1 MILFLLA
8 KKKRQLIERIG
19 MKTIKKVCF
28 CLLLC
33 LGCIGCSP
41 STSLDFW
48 TITYDQIERYL
59 NESGNLGDDWHIGLQ
74 GKDLAVDKD
83 YPELTIHKYGDQQE
97 CVLSFQMDAKDKPY
111 IVYRYTMET
120 KAALGRTKQKSL
132 ELTSTDAGFT
142 KYDMKYT
149 EMILEDGNF
158 ISQDTASGI
167 LQMQE
172 DQTLRFDSIPL
183 LKESMENLN
192 AMIDD
197 IEKTFDI
204 DYTKTSFV
212 NVPALTQKTNIPK
225 TEEIP
230 EETADN
236 IVYFSKPDINAK
248 GFSLVTCLEINK
260 ANPGSAVFSEFN
272 VERQSD
278 EFSYNISLEKQ
289 SQENCYALVF
299 PFDSDFSYIVYIDE
313 TQAYL
318 YDASF
323 TVKKMVQDVAQGGSQ
338 AVFVLSTENE
348 SYKE

>member
-1 MILFLLA
+1 MILFCLRR
-8 KKKRQLIERIG
+8 KKWQLIERIG

-33 LGCIGCSP
+33 LGGIGCSP

-48 TITYDQIERYL
+48 TITYDQIESYL
-59 NESGNLGDDWHIGLQ
+59 NENGNLSDDWYIGLQ

-83 YPELTIHKYGDQQE
+83 YPELTIHQYGDQQE

-111 IVYRYTMET
+111 IAYQYTMET

-149 EMILEDGNF
+149 ETILEDGNF
-158 ISQDTASGI
+158 ISQDIASGI
-167 LQMQE
+167 LQVQK

-192 AMIDD
+192 VMINN

-212 NVPALTQKTNIPK
+212 NVPALAQKTNIPE

-236 IVYFSKPDINAK
+236 IAYFSKPDIDAK

-260 ANPGSAVFSEFN
+260 ANPSSAIFSEFN

-278 EFSYNISLEKQ
+278 EFLYNISLEKQ

-299 PFDSDFSYIVYIDE
+299 PFDSDFSYIAYIDE

-318 YDASF
+318 YDTSF
-323 TVKKMVQDVAQGGSQ
+323 TVENMVQDLAQGGSQ
-338 AVFVLSTENE
+338 AELVLSTENE

>member
-1 MILFLLA
+1 
-8 KKKRQLIERIG
+8 
-19 MKTIKKVCF
+19 
-28 CLLLC
+28 
-33 LGCIGCSP
+33 
-41 STSLDFW
+41 
-48 TITYDQIERYL
+48 
-59 NESGNLGDDWHIGLQ
+59 
-74 GKDLAVDKD
+74 
-83 YPELTIHKYGDQQE
+83 
-97 CVLSFQMDAKDKPY
+97 MDAKDKPY

-120 KAALGRTKQKSL
+120 EAALGRTKQKSL

-167 LQMQE
+167 LQVQE

-212 NVPALTQKTNIPK
+212 NVPALAQKTNIPE

-236 IVYFSKPDINAK
+236 IAYFSKPDINAK

-299 PFDSDFSYIVYIDE
+299 PFDSDFSYIAYIDE

>member
-1 MILFLLA
+1 
-8 KKKRQLIERIG
+8 

-33 LGCIGCSP
+33 LGGIGCSP

-48 TITYDQIERYL
+48 TITYDQIESYL
-59 NESGNLGDDWHIGLQ
+59 NENGNLSDDWYIGLQ

-83 YPELTIHKYGDQQE
+83 YPELTIHQYGDQQE

-111 IVYRYTMET
+111 IAYQYTMET

-149 EMILEDGNF
+149 ETILEDGNF

-167 LQMQE
+167 LQVQE
-172 DQTLRFDSIPL
+172 DQTLWFDSIPL

-192 AMIDD
+192 VMINN

-212 NVPALTQKTNIPK
+212 NVPALAQKTNIPE

-236 IVYFSKPDINAK
+236 IAYFSKPDINAK

-260 ANPGSAVFSEFN
+260 ANPSSAIFSEFN

-278 EFSYNISLEKQ
+278 EFLYNISLEKQ

-299 PFDSDFSYIVYIDE
+299 PFDSDFSYIAYIDE

-318 YDASF
+318 YDTSF
-323 TVKKMVQDVAQGGSQ
+323 TVENMVQDLAQGGSQ
-338 AVFVLSTENE
+338 AVLFLSTENE

>member
-1 MILFLLA
+1 MA
-8 KKKRQLIERIG
+8 AYRKDRYENN
-19 MKTIKKVCF
+19 KKVCF

-33 LGCIGCSP
+33 LGGIGCSP

-59 NESGNLGDDWHIGLQ
+59 NENDNLSDDWYIGLQ

-83 YPELTIHKYGDQQE
+83 YPELTIHQYGDQQE

-111 IVYRYTMET
+111 IAYQYTMET
-120 KAALGRTKQKSL
+120 EAALGRTKQKSL

-149 EMILEDGNF
+149 ETILEDGNF

-167 LQMQE
+167 LQVQE

-192 AMIDD
+192 VMIDN

-212 NVPALTQKTNIPK
+212 NVPALAQKTNIPE

-236 IVYFSKPDINAK
+236 IAYFSKPDINAK

-260 ANPGSAVFSEFN
+260 ANPSSAIFSEFN

-278 EFSYNISLEKQ
+278 EFLYNISLEKQ

-299 PFDSDFSYIVYIDE
+299 PFDSDFSYIAYIDE

-318 YDASF
+318 YDTSF
-323 TVKKMVQDVAQGGSQ
+323 TVENMVQDLAQGGSQ
-338 AVFVLSTENE
+338 AVLVLSTENE

>member
-1 MILFLLA
+1 
-8 KKKRQLIERIG
+8 

-28 CLLLC
+28 SLLLC
-33 LGCIGCSP
+33 LGGIGCSP

-48 TITYDQIERYL
+48 TITYDQIESYL
-59 NESGNLGDDWHIGLQ
+59 NENGNLSDDWYIGLQ

-83 YPELTIHKYGDQQE
+83 YPELTIHQYEDQQE

-111 IVYRYTMET
+111 IAYQYTMET

-149 EMILEDGNF
+149 ETILEDGNF

-167 LQMQE
+167 LQVQE

-192 AMIDD
+192 VMIDN

-204 DYTKTSFV
+204 DYTKNSFV
-212 NVPALTQKTNIPK
+212 NVPALAQKTNIPE

-236 IVYFSKPDINAK
+236 IAYFSKPDINAK

-260 ANPGSAVFSEFN
+260 ANPSSAIFSEFN

-299 PFDSDFSYIVYIDE
+299 PFDSDFSYIAYIDE

-318 YDASF
+318 YDTSF
-323 TVKKMVQDVAQGGSQ
+323 TVENMVQDLAQGGSQ
-338 AVFVLSTENE
+338 AELVLSTENE